1 MNKSRMYPSQYPE
14 IQCRRSIENHALRS
28 LLYEDSATTTR
39 TTTKSLPPPN
49 STSPSSLS
57 SSSSPKSIKRSLE
70 FSSPTNLHNS
80 YAASLPQ
87 QQPFNHQSLFSSIH
101 TSDQNLNEFME
112 LTHEKEV
119 IKRNRNKHKE
129 NKNDFNNGTNIEYNE
144 KQTLLFLEAY
154 QSWGK
159 KEVRPPPMSPPI
171 SCMSNFEHEF
181 DKWNMDSA
189 VPIDNVFEVIG
200 NDEQDMEKNGND
212 DVMKVANM
220 NHNCSNNSDSLDAEV
235 ESVFESLK
243 ELTLMDKFKGLI
255 KKKSPLMTNK
265 KDEESGTITLLVDNK
280 VCAFDGDR
288 LFQEGT
294 KLPQELR
301 VGLPGGHFEK
311 NETKQ
316 ECMQHQHSLI
326 QPNTEKQQSESTQPL
341 GLKPAPPIPLLINP
355 APPLPPPPLACYSSC
370 SSACSSLTILPNELV
385 SLPQEQ
391 RSTLYTNEEWKS
403 LYPVKSILKCKV
415 NRNFDIE
422 VRETL
427 KQDEVQFDE
436 FWHNFEISELA
447 KSNLANE
454 QLLTLMRMEQV
465 QKYYYDYRGGEN
477 YDKE

>member
-1 MNKSRMYPSQYPE
+1 MYPSQYQE
-14 IQCRRSIENHALRS
+14 IQGRRSIENHALRR

-70 FSSPTNLHNS
+70 FSFPTKSHNS

-87 QQPFNHQSLFSSIH
+87 QQPFNHQSHFSSIH
-101 TSDQNLNEFME
+101 TCDQNLNEFME

-129 NKNDFNNGTNIEYNE
+129 NKSDFNNGTESEYNE

-154 QSWGK
+154 QNWGK

-280 VCAFDGDR
+280 VCAFDEGG

-301 VGLPGGHFEK
+301 VGLHGVQFEK

-316 ECMQHQHSLI
+316 ECMQHQHSLM

-341 GLKPAPPIPLLINP
+341 KLKPAPPIPPLIN
-355 APPLPPPPLACYSSC
+355 LPPPPLLPPPPPPLPCYSSC
-370 SSACSSLTILPNELV
+370 SSACSSLTTLPNELV
-385 SLPQEQ
+385 LLPQEQ
-391 RSTLYTNEEWKS
+391 RSTLYNHEEWKS
-403 LYPVKSILKCKV
+403 SHAVKSILKCKV

-422 VRETL
+422 VEEIL

-436 FWHNFEISELA
+436 FWHNFEINELA
-447 KSNLANE
+447 KCNFANE

-465 QKYYYDYRGGEN
+465 QKYYHECRGDEY